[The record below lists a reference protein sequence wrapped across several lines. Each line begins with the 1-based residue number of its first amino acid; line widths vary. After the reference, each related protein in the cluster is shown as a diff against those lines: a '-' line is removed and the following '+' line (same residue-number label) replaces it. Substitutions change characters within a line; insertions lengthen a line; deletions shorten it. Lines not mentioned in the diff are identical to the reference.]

1 MNKKN
6 PPLNKL
12 RHTGPNSRG
21 GLSLGELI
29 GRPFLSDDG
38 AVAAFL
44 NGDGNADEAK
54 AAAEAR
60 LNEDRR
66 AYAQG
71 KGNPRHPHLELGVEI
86 AQRLIA
92 DDVSEYQAFRIAA
105 AEAQNQTGQVVLADS
120 IKKKLKRSKTK

>member
-1 MNKKN
+1 MSKSN
-6 PPLNKL
+6 PPLNKI

-21 GLSLGELI
+21 GLSLGELM
-29 GRPFLSDDG
+29 GRPFMSDDD

-44 NGDGNADEAK
+44 NGDGNADEAR
-54 AAAEAR
+54 AAAESR

-66 AYAQG
+66 AHKQG

-92 DDVSEYQAFRIAA
+92 DGVSEYQAFRIAA